1 MFVNGIGTQIYFKKF
16 HRDFHRVITKAGL
29 PNIRFHD
36 LRHTA
41 ATLMIANG
49 IPVVIVA
56 KILGHSKPS
65 ITMNVY
71 SHSSVEMQSEAAK
84 LMENLVTPI
93 PISLK
98 ENQKQEMPK

>member
-1 MFVNGIGTQIYFKKF
+1 M
-16 HRDFHRVITKAGL
+16 
-29 PNIRFHD
+29 
-36 LRHTA
+36 
-41 ATLMIANG
+41 
-49 IPVVIVA
+49 IVA

-93 PISLK
+93 PIAL
-98 ENQKQEMPK
+98 EEQHKQEIPR